1 MTEEKTILNLVE
13 FYLDV
18 EDEDI
23 EDINNELESAGIN
36 PENSEEKILAL
47 IKRTKTELKI
57 ENGKNFKKKFYSLWE
72 ECKSKIDAA
81 EIINPELAVAFRN
94 LEQNG
99 SPDLLDDKQKML
111 LLEFLKKQENRK

>member
-1 MTEEKTILNLVE
+1 MTEEKRILNLVE

-47 IKRTKTELKI
+47 
-57 ENGKNFKKKFYSLWE
+57 N
-72 ECKSKIDAA
+72 
-81 EIINPELAVAFRN
+81 
-94 LEQNG
+94 
-99 SPDLLDDKQKML
+99 
-111 LLEFLKKQENRK
+111 